1 MNVKMLYQNAAL
13 PQLFKTKL
21 ASAVLVFISSHNTG
35 VILCS
40 LNGKCGKHFFIIF
53 LPECKSFSELE
64 VTNRTT

>member
-1 MNVKMLYQNAAL
+1 MNVKMLSQNATL

-40 LNGKCGKHFFIIF
+40 LNGKRGKI
-53 LPECKSFSELE
+53 
-64 VTNRTT
+64 